1 MLAKLVELTWVEGV
15 NDFLHDIDE
24 IALGVLY
31 NSKMG
36 KLG

>member
-1 MLAKLVELTWVEGV
+1 MLAKLMELTRVESV
-15 NDFLHDIDE
+15 DDFLRDIDE

-36 KLG
+36 ELG